1 MQEAVRAAYL
11 EPVSLD
17 AGGTADALAAY
28 RKQWEPVV
36 RASGFKAEQ

>member
-1 MQEAVRAAYL
+1 
-11 EPVSLD
+11 VSLD

-28 RKQWEPVV
+28 RKHWEPVV